1 MLAFFMKMGR
11 IMKTIDDYNEILT
24 DRLLLRRVLLT
35 DASQM
40 YQWLSDE
47 NTVQWLSGTLNT
59 SIENVENQAIKSYF
73 WQDVVNTKKYGI
85 ALKETNELIGSID
98 FRQNILKNNA
108 EIGYVLTPL
117 QRGKGFM
124 HEAVSNLLKIGFTEL
139 NLVDIWISH
148 DIENISSRHIPE
160 RLGFEQAKISDTSDH
175 IVWHMSSE
183 QYREKSQ
190 MNF

>member
-85 ALKETNELIGSID
+85 ALQETNELIGSID

-117 QRGKGFM
+117 QEGKDLCM
-124 HEAVSNLLKIGFTEL
+124 KRSAVCLKLDLL
-139 NLVDIWISH
+139 N
-148 DIENISSRHIPE
+148 
-160 RLGFEQAKISDTSDH
+160 
-175 IVWHMSSE
+175 
-183 QYREKSQ
+183 
-190 MNF
+190 

>member
-117 QRGKGFM
+117 QEGKDLCM
-124 HEAVSNLLKIGFTEL
+124 KRSAVCLKLDLL
-139 NLVDIWISH
+139 N
-148 DIENISSRHIPE
+148 
-160 RLGFEQAKISDTSDH
+160 
-175 IVWHMSSE
+175 
-183 QYREKSQ
+183 
-190 MNF
+190 

>member
-1 MLAFFMKMGR
+1 MLAFFIKMGR

-35 DASQM
+35 DAPQM

-85 ALKETNELIGSID
+85 ALQETNELIGSID
-98 FRQNILKNNA
+98 FRQNILKSNA

-124 HEAVSNLLKIGFTEL
+124 HEAVSSLLKIGFTEL

-148 DIENISSRHIPE
+148 DSENISSRHVPE
-160 RLGFEQAKISDTSDH
+160 RLGFEQTEINATSSH
-175 IVWHMSSE
+175 VVWHMSSE
-183 QYREKSQ
+183 RYREK
-190 MNF
+190 F